1 MVSNINIILIVVLLI
16 STNKNIMNYRAKKK
30 HNRPKIKL
38 CIFLTPVLEMK
49 SKNAAVG
56 QFFFGLALKSP
67 LGKALFCPL
76 PMITPL

>member
-16 STNKNIMNYRAKKK
+16 STNKKIMNYRAKKK
-30 HNRPKIKL
+30 HNRPKIKR
-38 CIFLTPVLEMK
+38 CIFLTPVLRNEIQK
-49 SKNAAVG
+49 CCSWSN
-56 QFFFGLALKSP
+56 FLGLALKSP

>member
-16 STNKNIMNYRAKKK
+16 STNKKIMNYRAKKKK

-56 QFFFGLALKSP
+56 QIFWDWL
-67 LGKALFCPL
+67 
-76 PMITPL
+76 